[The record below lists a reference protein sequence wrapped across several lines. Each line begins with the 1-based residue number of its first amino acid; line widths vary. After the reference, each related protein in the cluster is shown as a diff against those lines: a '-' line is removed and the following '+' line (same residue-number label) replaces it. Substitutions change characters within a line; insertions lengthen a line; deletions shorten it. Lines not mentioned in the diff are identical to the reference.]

1 VDADVATMTLLERLN
16 DGGEV
21 FLTHTNVA
29 GRAVLRIAIGSPA
42 TTPAHVER
50 VWALLRE
57 NYDFL
62 AADFAAAARER
73 AEAERA
79 AREQAERERA
89 ERAEQERAE
98 RERVEQEQAERER
111 VEQEQAQAEQAP
123 EASADAWDVGTAQ
136 PADATTGTTDAATV
150 DLGAAGQR
158 G

>member
-1 VDADVATMTLLERLN
+1 MTLLERLN

-89 ERAEQERAE
+89 ERAEQERVE
-98 RERVEQEQAERER
+98 RERVEQERAERAR
-111 VEQEQAQAEQAP
+111 VEQAQAEQAP
-123 EASADAWDVGTAQ
+123 EASAEAWDVGPAQ
-136 PADATTGTTDAATV
+136 PADAATGTTDAATV